1 MSKLARGISGNTW
14 PSYISLHI
22 NAGPPPRI
30 ATTRYVRVKCSQ
42 VSQIP
47 TNGKHQYHSTQ
58 QAPRVSPTQHIFI
71 QPPARQLDL
80 EALQIDPQSPV
91 QWPSSSSTQ
100 ADKCYGEALQEFR
113 NVSPERSFTVW
124 PCETSASRTYFPD
137 HQRCHQKL
145 VAAAKASRHDD
156 DRFLIG
162 QMISDFLRPSHL
174 AANFWPDLQI
184 CGNIRSAFGLRMY
197 ASGNHASIAS

>member
-1 MSKLARGISGNTW
+1 MSGSNVRRSRKYPRTGNINTIRRNKLPESLPRNIYLFELLLISSTW
-14 PSYISLHI
+14 KLFRLIHSLPS
-22 NAGPPPRI
+22 
-30 ATTRYVRVKCSQ
+30 K
-42 VSQIP
+42 
-47 TNGKHQYHSTQ
+47 
-58 QAPRVSPTQHIFI
+58 
-71 QPPARQLDL
+71 
-80 EALQIDPQSPV
+80 
-91 QWPSSSSTQ
+91 WPSSSFTQ